1 MPRPFFWV
9 MPLMARWRCR
19 AVRPPARPRPA
30 RRLVYTMP
38 LSEGRRGGEPCSAQ
52 GAGKLAIDQGLEG
65 SLADGLKI
73 ETSHFVGLFTTQDAK
88 IGVDSFLAN
97 GPGKAK
103 FVGR

>member
-1 MPRPFFWV
+1 MRRRTSTLRSASPV
-9 MPLMARWRCR
+9 ASSAGIGINARG
-19 AVRPPARPRPA
+19 AIV
-30 RRLVYTMP
+30 
-38 LSEGRRGGEPCSAQ
+38 AQ

-65 SLADGLKI
+65 SLADGLNI
-73 ETSHFVGLFTTQDAK
+73 ETSHFVGLFTTEDAK